1 MSWNNQTTDSPVMS
15 ERACSRS
22 HDVLSIHSGCRI
34 NSMWQRLHMF
44 RNKGGEIDGQNLYK
58 YEKVKQRHVQLSP
71 AQVDLTVARCS

>member
-1 MSWNNQTTDSPVMS
+1 
-15 ERACSRS
+15 
-22 HDVLSIHSGCRI
+22 
-34 NSMWQRLHMF
+34 MF